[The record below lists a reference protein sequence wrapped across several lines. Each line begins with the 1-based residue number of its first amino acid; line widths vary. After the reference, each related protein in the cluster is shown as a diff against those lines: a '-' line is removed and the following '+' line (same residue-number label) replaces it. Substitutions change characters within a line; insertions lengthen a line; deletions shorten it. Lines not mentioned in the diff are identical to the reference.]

1 VKIRAIRGKLIIK
14 IIYIIMSVNK
24 NALIRY
30 KTIDACLQN
39 RFRKWTLENLVEKCS
54 EALYEYEGIQKG
66 VSLRTIQMDIQMMRS
81 EKLGYNA
88 PIIVLDKKFY
98 TYEDAKYSITKIPLT
113 HQDLNILSEVVKIL
127 QQFKGFNHF
136 QAVESMVGRLQHQ
149 IHRVK
154 NKQANVIH
162 FETNEHLV
170 GLQYLDGLYQAIL
183 EQKTLE
189 IEYQSFKASNP
200 KKIIFFPH
208 ILKEFRNRWF
218 LLGTVQ
224 HHPYSMLI
232 ALDRIKKIHITTV
245 PFQQDK
251 SLTYDYFDNMI
262 GVSKTHGQRAQKVSF
277 WVNREHTPYV
287 QTKPL
292 HKTQRVEHDL
302 GVAGCIFAINVII
315 NYELE
320 REVLGFGEAMH
331 VITPASLRER
341 IRKRHQY
348 AVDNNHFDFDFEGVG

>member
-1 VKIRAIRGKLIIK
+1 
-14 IIYIIMSVNK
+14 MSVNK

-39 RFRKWTLENLVEKCS
+39 RFRKWTLDALVEKCS
-54 EALYEYEGIQKG
+54 EALYEYEGIHKG
-66 VSLRTIQMDIQMMRS
+66 VSQRTVQMDIQMMRS

-98 TYEDAKYSITKIPLT
+98 TYEDPKYSITKIPLT
-113 HQDLNILSEVVKIL
+113 HQDLNVLSEVVKIL

-154 NKQANVIH
+154 SKQSNVIH

-170 GLQYLDGLYQAIL
+170 GLQYLDVLYQAIL

-189 IEYQSFKASNP
+189 IDYQSFKATIP

-208 ILKEFRNRWF
+208 LLKEFRNRWF
-218 LLGTVQ
+218 LLGVVQ
-224 HHPYSMLI
+224 HYTLPTLI
-232 ALDRIKKIHITTV
+232 ALDRIKNIQITTI
-245 PFQQDK
+245 PFQQDEK
-251 SLTYDYFDNMI
+251 LTYDYFDNMI
-262 GVSKTHGQRAQKVSF
+262 GVSKNNGQMPEKVVF
-277 WVNREHTPYV
+277 WMNGDHTPYV

-302 GVAGCIFAINVII
+302 GAAGCIFEIHVII

-320 REVLGFGEAMH
+320 REILGFGEAMH
-331 VITPASLRER
+331 IIAPVNLRER

-348 AVDNNHFDFDFEGVG
+348 AVDNHYFDFVF

>member
-1 VKIRAIRGKLIIK
+1 
-14 IIYIIMSVNK
+14 MSVNK

-39 RFRKWTLENLVEKCS
+39 RFRKWTLEDLVEKCS
-54 EALYEYEGIQKG
+54 EALDEYEGIKKG
-66 VSLRTIQMDIQMMRS
+66 VSLRTVQMDIQMMRS

-149 IHRVK
+149 IHSVK

-170 GLQYLDGLYQAIL
+170 GLQYLNVLYQAIL
-183 EQKTLE
+183 EQKALE
-189 IEYQSFKASNP
+189 IEYQSFKASKP
-200 KKIIFFPH
+200 RKLIFHPH

-218 LLGTVQ
+218 LLGLEADYVL
-224 HHPYSMLI
+224 PSLL
-232 ALDRIKKIHITTV
+232 ALDRIKNIQIAPI
-245 PFQQDK
+245 PFRQDK
-251 SLTYDYFDNMI
+251 DLSYDYFDNMI
-262 GVSKTHGQRAQKVSF
+262 GVSKTHGQTPRKVVF
-277 WVNREHTPYV
+277 WINREHAPYI

-292 HKTQRVEHDL
+292 HQTQRMEQDL
-302 GVAGCIFAINVII
+302 GEAGCICSINVII

-348 AVDNNHFDFDFEGVG
+348 AMNNDNLDFEF